1 MLVFVLLRLEGNSS
15 IINVLDEE
23 CKTGLVIIVSLSL
36 RYKLSQALFV
46 WLIKVMSYL
55 RKNPSLDDMNGSA

>member
-1 MLVFVLLRLEGNSS
+1 MLVFVGLLRLEGNGS

-23 CKTGLVIIVSLSL
+23 CKTGLVISVSLSL
-36 RYKLSQALFV
+36 RYKLSQVLSV

-55 RKNPSLDDMNGSA
+55 RKQSRS